1 MQQIKTS
8 PRFFAGFGRRQKKL
22 VGINFFID
30 NPNAPVFIGGK
41 IEKLEKTN
49 LSPPRGKNPA
59 KKSIDGTPERDA
71 AIFGAKKL
79 VETNFSDAYKHDIS
93 KQNKK

>member
-49 LSPPRGKNPA
+49 LSPPRGEIPQ
-59 KKSIDGTPERDA
+59 KSIDGTTERDA

-79 VETNFSDAYKHDIS
+79 VATNFSDAYKHDIS